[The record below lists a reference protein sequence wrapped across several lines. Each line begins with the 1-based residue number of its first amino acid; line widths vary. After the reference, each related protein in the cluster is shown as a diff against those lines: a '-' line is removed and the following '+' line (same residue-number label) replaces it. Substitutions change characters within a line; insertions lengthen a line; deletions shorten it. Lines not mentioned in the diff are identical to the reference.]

1 MKGESLTGDIVIK
14 CEPGEDDDDDSD
26 IDLDEE
32 QYCINNVAVEINADE
47 DIKQE
52 TEEQSSPQQ
61 KRSQVCNLNLCLDFE
76 AAWMLGLVN
85 FVVVQGPEYRLAC
98 FRIYRCRPTAHHHLP
113 HSNFRNDCR

>member
-1 MKGESLTGDIVIK
+1 MKDEANEEESATGEIVIK
-14 CEPGEDDDDDSD
+14 CEPEEEDDDDSD

-52 TEEQSSPQQ
+52 TEEQSSRQQ

-76 AAWMLGLVN
+76 TWMLGLVN
-85 FVVVQGPEYRLAC
+85 FVVVR
-98 FRIYRCRPTAHHHLP
+98 
-113 HSNFRNDCR
+113 